1 MRPNQSGR
9 HYVMIGRMATAT
21 VVILGVVW
29 IPVMLG
35 LGKVLYE
42 YLQGVQGLLAPA
54 IASVFLL
61 GVFWRR
67 MTAKGAFWGMITG
80 FSVGMFRLILN
91 IKYGLVGKVGGMIKS
106 VLYINSDKAKNDM
119 LVDLESV
126 NNTINHSFPADVALT
141 FTEKINT
148 AMTSFSGLTAD

>member
-21 VVILGVVW
+21 VVILGIVW

-42 YLQGVQGLLAPA
+42 YLQAVQGLLAPA

-61 GVFWRR
+61 GVFWKRT
-67 MTAKGAFWGMITG
+67 TAKGAFWGMIIG
-80 FSVGMFRLILN
+80 FVLGIFRLILN
-91 IKYGLVGKVGGMIKS
+91 ISYGIVGKIG
-106 VLYINSDKAKNDM
+106 
-119 LVDLESV
+119 
-126 NNTINHSFPADVALT
+126 
-141 FTEKINT
+141 
-148 AMTSFSGLTAD
+148 